1 MRVIG
6 GKYRGRKLIA
16 PQDEK
21 VRPTTDK
28 VKESVFD
35 IIQFRVADCAFLDLF
50 AGSGGMGIEA
60 ISRGANRVVFADY
73 SSTSLKLLK
82 SNLELINADS
92 YVIRRGDYKGVLQSL
107 KGEKF
112 DIIYL
117 DPPYALKCLEDCV
130 QIISDNDLLND
141 GGILIYEHLNA
152 DTAIDKINSLVLI
165 KSKKYGIIRV
175 DIYERGTCED

>member
-6 GKYRGRKLIA
+6 GKYRGRKLNA
-16 PQDEK
+16 PEDEK

-35 IIQFRVADCAFLDLF
+35 MIQFRVADCAFLDLF

-73 SSTSLKLLK
+73 SPASLKLLK
-82 SNLELINADS
+82 SNLAMLNADS
-92 YVIRRGDYKGVLQSL
+92 YTIKRGDYKGVLGAL
-107 KGEKF
+107 KGDKF

-117 DPPYALKCLEDCV
+117 DPPYSLKCLEECTR
-130 QIISDNDLLND
+130 IIANNDLLND
-141 GGILIYEHLNA
+141 GGIVIYEHLNA
-152 DTAIDKINSLVLI
+152 DTTIDEINSLVLI
-165 KSKKYGIIRV
+165 KSKKYGIICV
-175 DIYERGTCED
+175 DIYERDTCED